1 MSCIFCKIIDGTTP
15 SYKVYEDEHT
25 VAFLDVNPVADGH
38 VLLIP
43 REHTMY
49 IEELPE
55 ETAEALMKTL
65 INIAPTIK
73 RAMNAKDSN
82 IGINN
87 GPNAGQIIP
96 HVHIH
101 IIPRPTKTGAL
112 LFSSVARF
120 KPRSSEYYTEIAEKI
135 RREIEASR

>member
-1 MSCIFCKIIDGTTP
+1 MSCLFCKIRDGEAP

-25 VAFLDVNPVADGH
+25 LAFLDINPVADGH

-43 REHTMY
+43 REHTKY
-49 IEELPE
+49 IEDLPE
-55 ETAEALMKTL
+55 ETAENLMKTL
-65 INIAPTIK
+65 IKIVPPIQ
-73 RAMNAKDSN
+73 RAFNSTDSN

-101 IIPRPTKTGAL
+101 IIPRPTRAGSF
-112 LFSSVARF
+112 LFSSVGRF
-120 KPRSSEYYTEIAEKI
+120 KPRKEEYYKEIAEKI
-135 RREIEASR
+135 RKEIEAI

>member
-1 MSCIFCKIIDGTTP
+1 MSCIFCRIIDGSAP

-25 VAFLDVNPVADGH
+25 VAFLDLNPVTDGH
-38 VLLIP
+38 ILLIP
-43 REHTMY
+43 REHTQY

-55 ETAEALMKTL
+55 ATSEALMKTL
-65 INIAPTIK
+65 INIVPPIQ
-73 RAMNAKDSN
+73 RAMGATDSN

-101 IIPRPTKTGAL
+101 IIPRPSKAGPL
-112 LFSSVARF
+112 RFSSVARF
-120 KPRSSEYYTEIAEKI
+120 KPRSSEYYQETAEKI
-135 RREIEASR
+135 KAEIDASR

>member
-1 MSCIFCKIIDGTTP
+1 MSCLFCNIRDNEKP

-25 VAFLDVNPVADGH
+25 LAFLDINPVADGH

-43 REHTMY
+43 RMHTKY
-49 IEELPE
+49 IEELPQ
-55 ETAEALMKTL
+55 ETSEALMKTL
-65 INIAPTIK
+65 IKLVPPIQ
-73 RAMNAKDSN
+73 RAMNATDSN

-101 IIPRPTKTGAL
+101 IIPRPSKAGRL
-112 LFSSVARF
+112 LFSSPARF
-120 KPRSSEYYTEIAEKI
+120 IPRKKEYFEKTAERIIK
-135 RREIEASR
+135 EIETI